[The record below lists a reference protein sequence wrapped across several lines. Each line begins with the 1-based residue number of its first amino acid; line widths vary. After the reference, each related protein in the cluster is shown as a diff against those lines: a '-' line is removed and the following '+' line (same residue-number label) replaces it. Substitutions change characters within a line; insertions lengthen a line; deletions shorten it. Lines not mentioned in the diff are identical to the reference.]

1 VPPEWRLRP
10 ALPEDRDFLLR
21 LHHEAFRESVE
32 ALWGW
37 DDADQER
44 IFDEHLARPVE
55 RQVIQV
61 GDEDVGELSVEERAD
76 EVFLASILVL
86 AAWQGRGI
94 GGSVLDWLLAR
105 AAAEG
110 KPLTLRV
117 IVTNPRARRLY
128 ERKGFRV
135 TRTTETH
142 VYMRAEP

>member
-1 VPPEWRLRP
+1 VPPEWQLRP
-10 ALPEDRDFLLR
+10 ASPEDRDFLLR
-21 LHHEAFRESVE
+21 LHHAAFRESVE

-37 DDADQER
+37 DEAEQER
-44 IFDEHLARPVE
+44 VFDEHLARPVT
-55 RQVIQV
+55 RRVIQV

-76 EVFLASILVL
+76 EHVLASILIL
-86 AAWQGRGI
+86 PAWQGWGI
-94 GGSVLDWLLAR
+94 GSAILDGLLER
-105 AAAEG
+105 ASAGG

-117 IVTNPRARRLY
+117 LVTNPRARRLY